1 MTELEQTLSSGTSD
15 AGAFQDYA
23 IETKSLTKAF
33 SGREAVSDLSLRVP
47 VGSIF
52 GFLGPNG
59 SGKTTTIRMMLGLVS
74 SNKGDITILGQPVE
88 QLNQLARVGVVVEG
102 PGFYPYL
109 SGIDN
114 LQRFAEVSYPAQ
126 KRLNPETSK
135 LRRPDI
141 LQSLE
146 RVGLVGAKDKKYRA
160 YSLGMKQRLSI
171 AAALM
176 WPRDLLV
183 LDEPTNGLDPQ
194 GIVEVRELITSLNQ
208 EGMTIFVSSHILSEV
223 EMICSHIAI
232 MRDGVLQFQGSVE
245 DFKGSLSKEF
255 SLVTSQVDL
264 AKEILVRFEFI
275 DLHSCKIEGNHL
287 TAQLSS
293 ENIEEIVKTLVE
305 QGVGI
310 RSVGLVEPSLEDAF
324 VALTGRSSNVS

>member
-1 MTELEQTLSSGTSD
+1 MSSFGTSL
-15 AGAFQDYA
+15 AGAKQGYA

-33 SGREAVSDLSLRVP
+33 SGREAVSDLSLQVP
-47 VGSIF
+47 TGSIF

-74 SNKGDITILGQPVE
+74 PNKGDITILGQPVDY
-88 QLNQLARVGVVVEG
+88 LNQLARVGVVVEG

-109 SGIDN
+109 SGLDN

-126 KRLNPETSK
+126 KRITSGVAK
-135 LRRPDI
+135 LRRADL
-141 LQSLE
+141 LQSLD
-146 RVGLVGAKDKKYRA
+146 RVGLVDARDKKYRA

-194 GIVEVRELITSLNQ
+194 GIVEVRELITALNR
-208 EGMTIFVSSHILSEV
+208 EGMTIFVSSHILSEI
-223 EMICSHIAI
+223 EMICSHIAV
-232 MRDGVLQFQGSVE
+232 MRDGALQFQGSVE
-245 DFKGSLSKEF
+245 DFKGSLTKEF
-255 SLVTSQVDL
+255 SLVTGQIDL

-275 DLHSCKIEGNHL
+275 DLRSCKIEGDRL
-287 TAQLSS
+287 TAQLSFD
-293 ENIEEIVKTLVE
+293 NIEEVVKTLVD

-310 RSVGLVEPSLEDAF
+310 RSVGLLEPSLEDAF
-324 VALTGRSSNVS
+324 VALTGRSGNVS